1 MANPHSGEAL
11 SFARDECEE
20 TVRLAK
26 HLPQAKALVFDCDG
40 TLLDT
45 MPIYYE
51 SWKRSC
57 DEVGLVFPLKRF
69 YAMAGMPVVDI
80 FQALIDEYNDNE
92 SNVNNDDGD
101 NNTFSYTAE
110 ECESKKKAHHAN
122 VEAEGRVAGP
132 IHAVVEIV
140 KRYHGVMPLAVAS
153 SGWRDHVMTGLER
166 IGILHL
172 FDTIVTADEEE
183 VERGK
188 PHPDI
193 FLVAAQR
200 LGVDAV
206 HCIGFEDA
214 DLGIQALESA
224 NYMYPSD
231 VRLMHMYP
239 RNVERRESQEENK
252 E

>member
-1 MANPHSGEAL
+1 MTASHSDEAF
-11 SFARDECEE
+11 SIAVERCEE
-20 TVRLAK
+20 SARLEK

-57 DEVGLVFPLKRF
+57 DEVGLVFPLERF

-80 FQALIDEYNDNE
+80 FQTLIDEHNE
-92 SNVNNDDGD
+92 SNVNGTT
-101 NNTFSYTAE
+101 TFLYTAE
-110 ECESKKKAHHAN
+110 ECETKKKAHHAN
-122 VEAEGRVAGP
+122 IEAEGRVAGP
-132 IHAVVEIV
+132 IHAVVDIV
-140 KRYHGVMPLAVAS
+140 KKYHGVMPLAVAS

-224 NYMYPSD
+224 KYMYPSD

-239 RNVERRESQEENK
+239 RNVERRKSQEDKNEQ
-252 E
+252 